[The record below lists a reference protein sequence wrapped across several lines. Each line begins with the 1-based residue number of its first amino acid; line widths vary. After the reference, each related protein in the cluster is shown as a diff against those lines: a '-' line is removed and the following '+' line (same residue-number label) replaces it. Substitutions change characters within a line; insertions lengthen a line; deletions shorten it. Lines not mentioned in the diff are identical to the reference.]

1 MKKTTAN
8 KARLGIFVFA
18 SLILFIL
25 AIYYV
30 GERQQLFSGTFH
42 ISGTFKDISGLQV
55 GNNVRF
61 SGINVGIVK
70 DIEQITDSTVRV
82 DMQIENGTQK
92 FIKTNA
98 KAIIGSDGLMGS
110 KLIIIVAG
118 PFGFGVIAD
127 NAEIGTE
134 QAVSMENIMENLELT
149 TRNAGMIT
157 SDLAVIIENMRNGKG
172 AIGRLLMD
180 STMGEN
186 IGQTII
192 NIREG
197 TGGFKQNM
205 DAASHNV
212 LLRGYLKKKKKAEVK
227 KAEDKKSDDKKALD
241 KAESKVD

>member
-1 MKKTTAN
+1 MIMKKITGN
-8 KARLGIFVFA
+8 KTRLGIFVSA
-18 SLILFIL
+18 GMILFIV
-25 AIYYV
+25 AIYFV

-42 ISGTFKDISGLQV
+42 ISGIFKDIGGLQV

-118 PFGFGVIAD
+118 PFGQSAIAD
-127 NAEIGTE
+127 DAEIGTE
-134 QAVSMENIMENLELT
+134 QAVSMENILENLEVT
-149 TRNAGMIT
+149 TRNAAMIT
-157 SDLAVIIENMRNGKG
+157 TDLAVIIENMRNGKG
-172 AIGRLLMD
+172 AIGKLLMD
-180 STMGEN
+180 SVMAKD
-186 IGQTII
+186 IGQAII

-197 TGGFKQNM
+197 TGGFKENM
-205 DAASHNV
+205 DAAGHNV
-212 LLRGYLKKKKKAEVK
+212 FLRGYLKKKKKAEDK
-227 KAEDKKSDDKKALD
+227 KAEALSEEKKQN
-241 KAESKVD
+241 

>member
-1 MKKTTAN
+1 MKKTTGN
-8 KARLGIFVFA
+8 KLRLGIFVSA
-18 SLILFIL
+18 GVILFIV
-25 AIYYV
+25 AIYFV

-42 ISGTFKDISGLQV
+42 ISGIFKDISGLQV

-110 KLIIIVAG
+110 KLILIVAG
-118 PFGFGVIAD
+118 AAGHDPIAD

-149 TRNAGMIT
+149 TRNAAMIT
-157 SDLAVIIENMRNGKG
+157 TDLAVIIDNMRNGKG
-172 AIGRLLMD
+172 AIGKLLMD
-180 STMGEN
+180 SVMAEN
-186 IGQTII
+186 IGQAII

-205 DAASHNV
+205 DAAGHNV
-212 LLRGYLKKKKKAEVK
+212 LLRGYLKKKKKAEEK
-227 KAEDKKSDDKKALD
+227 KEEDKLDSKK
-241 KAESKVD
+241 KN